1 MKSASQLLA
10 VNKPETGDDTWQA
23 MPGPL
28 PGGVAINS
36 VALSRRTFGEL
47 FDWELLPKA
56 FMMINQY

>member
-1 MKSASQLLA
+1 MKSASQLIA

-23 MPGPL
+23 MPAASRW
-28 PGGVAINS
+28 GGHNS